1 MEETIGLELSFRGG
15 RSYLHGTDLY
25 EALHEVLGKRF
36 PCTDGGI
43 TLEFHGLL
51 RSQPD
56 LLLVQGDGREKRALP
71 GYRASVRLGGNA
83 SGVEGVL
90 LESGRPIADR
100 RECNESAVRQ
110 AASVDLDARTIR
122 LGVEEGTGASAIEK
136 VVFLNKE
143 LLLRVI
149 PESPGQWLFAKLK
162 LNRWLL
168 EGGQGEVG
176 VELRQA
182 LANRF
187 AVSAIRLNGEVVG
200 EIVFSKSA

>member
-1 MEETIGLELSFRGG
+1 MEETIGLELGFRGG

-25 EALHEVLGKRF
+25 EALHKVLEEKF
-36 PCTDGGI
+36 PCVDGGL

-56 LLLVQGDGREKRALP
+56 LLLVQGDGRKQRALP
-71 GYRASVRLGGNA
+71 GYRAAVRLGLGA
-83 SGVEGVL
+83 SVVEGVL
-90 LESGRPIADR
+90 LESGRPIEDR

-122 LGVEEGTGASAIEK
+122 LDAEDEAGARAIEK

-143 LLLRVI
+143 LLLKMI

-162 LNRWLL
+162 LNRWLP
-168 EGGQGEVG
+168 EGEQGEVG

-187 AVSAIRLNGEVVG
+187 AVSTIRLNGEAVG